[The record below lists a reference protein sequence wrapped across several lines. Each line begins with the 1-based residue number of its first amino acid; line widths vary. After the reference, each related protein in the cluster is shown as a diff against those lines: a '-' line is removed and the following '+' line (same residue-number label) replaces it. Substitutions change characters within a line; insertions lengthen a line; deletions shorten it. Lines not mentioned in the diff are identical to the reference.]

1 MRHRLAI
8 AASAALVVLAVTL
21 VHEVLTP
28 TPFHHVRAPGVL
40 VLAAAIAAA
49 LLVLAPRVPSR
60 GVALGAGIAAGGALG
75 TLVSGI
81 AWNGV
86 PDPFVHG
93 GIAFN
98 VSDLAIALGDA
109 LMVFA
114 VLLYAWTHRRE
125 LRQPLPSSSASIR

>member
-1 MRHRLAI
+1 MRRRRSV
-8 AASAALVVLAVTL
+8 AAGTALVVLSVALT
-21 VHEVLTP
+21 HEALTP
-28 TPFHHVRAPGVL
+28 TPFHHARAPGVF
-40 VLAAAIAAA
+40 VLAAAIALA
-49 LLVLAPRVPSR
+49 LLTLAPRVPSL

-109 LMVFA
+109 ILIAA
-114 VLLYAWTHRRE
+114 VLLHAWVHRAD
-125 LRQPLPSSSASIR
+125 LRRPV

>member
-1 MRHRLAI
+1 MRRRRGVAAVAAVVVVGI
-8 AASAALVVLAVTL
+8 ALT
-21 VHEVLTP
+21 HEALTP
-28 TPFHHVRAPGVL
+28 TLFHHTRAPGVF
-40 VLAAAIAAA
+40 VLAAAIALA
-49 LLVLAPRVPSR
+49 LLVLAPRVPSL

-86 PDPFVHG
+86 PDPFVRG

-109 LMVFA
+109 ILIA
-114 VLLYAWTHRRE
+114 AALLYAWVHRSE
-125 LRQPLPSSSASIR
+125 LRRPV